1 MGPTHFKRLYGEQL
15 SERPLEANLFS
26 KSLPAPNRLSTRGN
40 KITRTNGIGLGLSTM
55 ADSGAVEEMIV
66 MTGDTDLIPALRLVR
81 SRGSQVSGVSL
92 PNYAIIGELRQ
103 HLDLFR
109 SVVA

>member
-1 MGPTHFKRLYGEQL
+1 
-15 SERPLEANLFS
+15 
-26 KSLPAPNRLSTRGN
+26 
-40 KITRTNGIGLGLSTM
+40 M

-81 SRGSQVSGVSL
+81 SPGFQVSGVAL
-92 PNYAIIGELRQ
+92 PNYAIIGERRQ

-109 SVVA
+109 SVAAW

>member
-1 MGPTHFKRLYGEQL
+1 
-15 SERPLEANLFS
+15 
-26 KSLPAPNRLSTRGN
+26 
-40 KITRTNGIGLGLSTM
+40 
-55 ADSGAVEEMIV
+55 MIV